1 MQSSKECVMVFA
13 KAPVIGRVKTRLA
26 ADIGE
31 KAATELY
38 RAFVKD
44 LMATLGSTDYP
55 IHIHFAPSTAGRQI
69 KDWLDGAD
77 EFIAQADGDLGERMK
92 TAFTYAFS
100 NHISRAVLIG
110 TDFPDLPASFI
121 HQAFDTLSTHDA
133 VIGPSYDGGYF
144 LIGFNRHGFV
154 PEVFQDMSWST
165 DQVFSETVRIFER
178 HHAAVQYLDPWWDI
192 DTHADLMGFIRRR
205 RYAAGDAAPETKKLI
220 HDLGLMATDS
230 DNTGES
236 GSAYYGDIL
245 MKPEK

>member
-1 MQSSKECVMVFA
+1 MAVMDHHMAERITRMQSSQECVMVFA

-26 ADIGE
+26 ADIGD

-44 LMATLGSTDYP
+44 LLGMLDGTDYP
-55 IHIHFAPSTAGRQI
+55 IHIHFTPYASGREI
-69 KDWLDGAD
+69 RDWLGGAD
-77 EFIAQADGDLGERMK
+77 VLIPQADGDLGQRMAS
-92 TAFTYAFS
+92 AFTYAFS
-100 NHISRAVLIG
+100 NYIRRTVLIG

-121 HQAFDTLSTHDA
+121 HQAFDALLTHDA
-133 VIGPSYDGGYF
+133 VLGPSHDGGYY

-165 DQVFSETVRIFER
+165 DQVFSKTVRIFER
-178 HHAAVQYLDPWWDI
+178 HHATVQYLDPWWDI

-220 HDLGLMATDS
+220 HDLGLMPI
-230 DNTGES
+230 ES
-236 GSAYYGDIL
+236 
-245 MKPEK
+245 